1 MANRDPGEL
10 LEAQVVERA
19 DGITIL
25 HLTGEIDMSSA
36 SALVDQFTAISEQRR
51 PNVILDATQVTFID
65 STGLHALT
73 EGKRMIHE
81 RGTRIFLVPSPQVK
95 RLLELVFPEP
105 LFAARVDSVEE
116 ALNQIQLQTT
126 GDR

>member
-1 MANRDPGEL
+1 MPDGAPRDL
-10 LEAQVVERA
+10 LEAQLIARI

-25 HLTGEIDMSSA
+25 QLAGEVDMSSA
-36 SALVDQFTAISEQRR
+36 QTLVDQFIAISGQRLD
-51 PNVILDATQVTFID
+51 NVILDATRVTFID

-73 EGKRMIHE
+73 EGKRKIHE
-81 RGTRIFLVPSPQVK
+81 QGTRIFLVPSPQV
-95 RLLELVFPEP
+95 RRVLELVFPEP

-116 ALNQIQLQTT
+116 ALSQIQLQTT

>member
-10 LEAQVVERA
+10 LEAKLVQRA

-36 SALVDQFTAISEQRR
+36 SALVDQFTVISEQRLA
-51 PNVILDATQVTFID
+51 NVILDATRVTFID

-73 EGKRMIHE
+73 EGKRKIHE
-81 RGTRIFLVPSPQVK
+81 QGTRIFLVPSPQV
-95 RLLELVFPEP
+95 RRVLELVFPEP

-116 ALNQIQLQTT
+116 ALGQIQLQTA